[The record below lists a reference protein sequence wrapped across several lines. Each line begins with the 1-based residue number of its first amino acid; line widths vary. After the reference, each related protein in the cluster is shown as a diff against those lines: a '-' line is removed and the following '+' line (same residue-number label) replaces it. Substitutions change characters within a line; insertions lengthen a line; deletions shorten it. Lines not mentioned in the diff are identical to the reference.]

1 VQPVI
6 RPGSLHQTDDQAEA
20 TATKHRASVVLFHAL
35 IAAAAM
41 NPGVVAS
48 TRRATRIPN
57 WVWALGFGSISVGTY
72 WYVVQKVGANDLN
85 QALEDE
91 SARQAAA
98 GQRK

>member
-1 VQPVI
+1 
-6 RPGSLHQTDDQAEA
+6 
-20 TATKHRASVVLFHAL
+20 
-35 IAAAAM
+35 M

-72 WYVVQKVGANDLN
+72 WYVVQK
-85 QALEDE
+85 ALEDE